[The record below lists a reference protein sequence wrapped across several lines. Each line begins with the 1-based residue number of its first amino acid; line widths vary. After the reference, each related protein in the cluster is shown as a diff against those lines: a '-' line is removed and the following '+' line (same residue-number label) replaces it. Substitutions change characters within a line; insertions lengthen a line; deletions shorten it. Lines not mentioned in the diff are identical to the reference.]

1 MIELSNEILLY
12 HGSYMEVPDID
23 LSKCSNGLD
32 FGKGFYLTTSFEQAL
47 DYIPAAV
54 KKNKRRKRMPEH
66 FNVRD
71 GCVSV
76 YRFHAEPGLLIHI
89 FQTADVDWLHYVASN
104 RNDLLFADFRKKL
117 EAHDIVGGKIA
128 NDSTAATLN
137 AYISGDFG
145 TPGTDRVDAFT
156 IGGLLP
162 DRLKDQFCFRTER
175 SLKSLEFIRSER
187 YGDHR

>member
-1 MIELSNEILLY
+1 MIELPNEILLY

-47 DYIPAAV
+47 DYIPATV
-54 KKNKRRKRMPEH
+54 KKNKRRKRIPED
-66 FNVRD
+66 FDVKD
-71 GCVSV
+71 GRVSV
-76 YRFHAEPGLLIHI
+76 YRFHADSELLIHI
-89 FQTADVDWLHYVASN
+89 FQTADVDWLHYVAAN

-117 EAHDIVGGKIA
+117 EAYDIIGGKIA
-128 NDSTAATLN
+128 DDSTAATLN
-137 AYISGDFG
+137 AYISGAFG
-145 TPGTDRVDAFT
+145 TPGTERSDTFT

-175 SLKSLEFIRSER
+175 SLKALEFIRSER
-187 YGDHR
+187 YGDYR